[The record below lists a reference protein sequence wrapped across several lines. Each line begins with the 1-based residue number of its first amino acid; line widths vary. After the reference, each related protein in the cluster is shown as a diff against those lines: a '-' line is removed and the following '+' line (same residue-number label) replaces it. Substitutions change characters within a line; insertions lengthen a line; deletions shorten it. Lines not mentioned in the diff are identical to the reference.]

1 VDQEAAEVIKFMIA
15 DEVIPQPY
23 GGHEK
28 RSVEDT
34 SKSEC
39 VFERDAL
46 IVETAMRKVGK
57 VSFTGVP
64 RE

>member
-1 VDQEAAEVIKFMIA
+1 VNQEAAEVIEFMIA
-15 DEVIPQPY
+15 DEIIPESY
-23 GGHEK
+23 GGDEK

-34 SKSEC
+34 SKGER
-39 VFERDAL
+39 VFEGNAL
-46 IVETAMRKVGK
+46 IVETAMRKIGK

>member
-1 VDQEAAEVIKFMIA
+1 VNQEAAEVIEFMIA
-15 DEVIPQPY
+15 DEITPESY
-23 GGHEK
+23 GRHEK
-28 RSVEDT
+28 RSIEDM
-34 SKSEC
+34 SKSER

-46 IVETAMRKVGK
+46 IVETAVRKIGK